1 MASFTNMATLSYNG
15 SQINSNV
22 VTGELRDA
30 LTITKTAVPG
40 GYRPGGTVTYVITL
54 VNTGAAALTGLT
66 LTDDLGGYA
75 AGDGT
80 VYPLSY
86 VPGSVL
92 YYNNGAA
99 QPAPTVTEGPPVTV
113 TGISVPTGGSAAL
126 VYQARVTEFAPPGV
140 EGEIR
145 NTVTASGEGLAAPA
159 TATATTAARVEP
171 ELTISKALS
180 PAVITGSGPLT
191 YTFTIRNTGNVAL
204 TGQEGAVITDTFD
217 PALDITAVTFNGT
230 AWTSPEDYTY
240 GAASGAFATV
250 AGGLTVPEAAFTQNA
265 NGSWTVTPG
274 QSVLTVTGTV

>member
-30 LTITKTAVPG
+30 LTITKTAVSG
-40 GYRPGGTVTYVITL
+40 GYRPGDTVTYVVTL
-54 VNTGAAALTGLT
+54 SNTGTAALTGLT
-66 LTDDLGGYA
+66 LTDDLGGSTA
-75 AGDGT
+75 AAGT
-80 VYPLSY
+80 VYPLAY

-92 YYNNGAA
+92 YYNGGTV
-99 QPAPTVTEGPPVTV
+99 QPAPT
-113 TGISVPTGGSAAL
+113 
-126 VYQARVTEFAPPGV
+126 
-140 EGEIR
+140 
-145 NTVTASGEGLAAPA
+145 
-159 TATATTAARVEP
+159 AARLEP

-180 PAVITGSGPLT
+180 PAVVTGNGPLT
-191 YTFTIRNTGNVAL
+191 YTFTIRNTGNTAL

-217 PALDITAVTFNGT
+217 PILNITGVTFNGT

-240 GAASGAFATV
+240 DAATGAFATV
-250 AGGLTVPEAAFTQNA
+250 AGKLTVPEAAFTQNA